1 MDHAGEGLGGPAGDA
16 AAPAPARPRLAVV
29 NGGLRLADAAEAA
42 PEHWRAALA
51 ALLDWLG
58 VPVVQS
64 APAPAPVFAPWTVC
78 CPTAFQNGGVAGLL
92 EARFVASYAI
102 EHRRALAD
110 PRACGVDVMLVS
122 AHPAAMGSDGMP
134 DAGTMRAM
142 LRAASGEGRART
154 AILVPAR
161 RCAALRA
168 TGLGEEGPQ
177 IDILSPEEALPL
189 LLADPV
195 RWDAIITMPDQ
206 RGMVFALLAE
216 VTGVRGPWPMLCHG
230 RAGLVRV
237 TGEALVAAEGP
248 LPLDATLL
256 THALTLALRDAGL
269 DAAAL
274 RLHTAWAQLRGSGV
288 TTSARG
294 DPAPYATEVPETQF
308 IALLRHGTAESR
320 YKVTSQWHAL
330 QNQSISNAGNPTP
343 ALRIVSANLAS
354 S

>member
-29 NGGLRLADAAEAA
+29 NGGLRLADAAAPAPDDWRPAMAA
-42 PEHWRAALA
+42 I
-51 ALLDWLG
+51 LDWLG
-58 VPVVQS
+58 VPAQS
-64 APAPAPVFAPWTVC
+64 AAGPAPVFAPWSAC
-78 CPTAFQNGGVAGLL
+78 CPTAFQNGGGPGL
-92 EARFVASYAI
+92 AQAQFVASYAI
-102 EHRRALAD
+102 EHRRAFAD
-110 PRACGVDVMLVS
+110 PRARGVDMMLLS
-122 AHPAAMGSDGMP
+122 AHPAAVGSDGLP

-142 LRAASGEGRART
+142 LRAATGEGRART

-168 TGLGEEGPQ
+168 KGLGEGLQ

-195 RWDAIITMPDQ
+195 RWDAVITMPDQ

-216 VTGVRGPWPMLCHG
+216 VTGVRGPWPMLWHG
-230 RAGLVRV
+230 REGLVRV
-237 TGEALVAAEGP
+237 TGEKLGAGEGP

-256 THALTLALRDAGL
+256 THALTLGLREAGL
-269 DAAAL
+269 GAAAL

-288 TTSARG
+288 TTPARG
-294 DPAPYATEVPETQF
+294 DPAPYATEVPEAEF
-308 IALLRHGTAESR
+308 IALLRHGTAPSR
-320 YKVTSQWHAL
+320 YMVTSEWRAL
-330 QNQSISNAGNPTP
+330 QNQSMSNSGNPTP
-343 ALRIVSANLAS
+343 GLRIVSANLAS